1 MEDNNIH
8 SGIQKNDEI
17 RMRQIISLIIP
28 EVEERYPNKSAEEKQ
43 NIVRKVAMDVFSRLL
58 MSRFLMKEY
67 FSKKKKKSYASR
79 ERISIGVDFDKYFI
93 TDVVKE
99 LNSKHSKKDLKGNTS
114 ASVGIEKDYREKYH
128 ILLLKDYWGMG
139 KIGNKEYL
147 AITAFLAFLSRIEPN
162 LFLKI
167 IPEMQQKGLPN
178 RIIVYLLRC
187 SKITASK
194 LIELLG
200 ESRANV
206 YRWKNDFEVSESIRR
221 ERERKYVADLKKG
234 IKSPKIDKN
243 VPFIDGKLRSA
254 K

>member
-1 MEDNNIH
+1 MEDSKIRNNE
-8 SGIQKNDEI
+8 QFQEEI
-17 RMRQIISLIIP
+17 KMRQVVSFCFS
-28 EVEERYPNKSAEEKQ
+28 EVERLYPDISPEKKEE
-43 NIVRKVAMDVFSRLL
+43 IVEKTVMEFTSRKLFEKVFSKR
-58 MSRFLMKEY
+58 
-67 FSKKKKKSYASR
+67 KKKSFATR
-79 ERISIGVDFDKYFI
+79 ERISIAVDFDKYFI

-99 LNSKHSKKDLKGNTS
+99 LNSRHTKKYLEGNTNE
-114 ASVGIEKDYREKYH
+114 SVGFQKGMLNNR

-147 AITAFLAFLSRIEPN
+147 AITAFLAFLSRIEPD

-187 SKITASK
+187 SKITAPK
-194 LIELLG
+194 LIKLLG

-234 IKSPKIDKN
+234 VKCPKIDKD
-243 VPFIDGKLRSA
+243 VPFIDGKLLSA

>member
-1 MEDNNIH
+1 MDYFEKEAYEAFA
-8 SGIQKNDEI
+8 SYRQKDF
-17 RMRQIISLIIP
+17 
-28 EVEERYPNKSAEEKQ
+28 Y
-43 NIVRKVAMDVFSRLL
+43 
-58 MSRFLMKEY
+58 
-67 FSKKKKKSYASR
+67 SR
-79 ERISIGVDFDKYFI
+79 ERISIAVDFEKYFI
-93 TDVVKE
+93 TDVAKE
-99 LNSKHSKKDLKGNTS
+99 LNSKHTKKYLEGNTNE
-114 ASVGIEKDYREKYH
+114 SVGFQKGRRNNR

-147 AITAFLAFLSRIEPN
+147 AITAFLAFLSRIEPS

-167 IPEMQQKGLPN
+167 IPEMQQKGLSN

-187 SKITASK
+187 SKITAPK
-194 LIELLG
+194 LIKLLG

-243 VPFIDGKLRSA
+243 VPFIDGKLRSS

>member
-1 MEDNNIH
+1 MEDSKIRNNE
-8 SGIQKNDEI
+8 QFLEEI
-17 RMRQIISLIIP
+17 KMRQVVSFCFS
-28 EVEERYPNKSAEEKQ
+28 EVERLYPDISPEKKEE
-43 NIVRKVAMDVFSRLL
+43 IVKKTVMGFAFRKLFEEVFSKR
-58 MSRFLMKEY
+58 
-67 FSKKKKKSYASR
+67 KKKSFSTR
-79 ERISIGVDFDKYFI
+79 ERISIAVDFDKYFI

-99 LNSKHSKKDLKGNTS
+99 LNSRYSKKFLKGNKDT
-114 ASVGIEKDYREKYH
+114 SVGIEYDYRMEYN

-147 AITAFLAFLSRIEPN
+147 TAFLAFLSRIEPD

-187 SKITASK
+187 SKITAPK
-194 LIELLG
+194 LIKLLG

-234 IKSPKIDKN
+234 VKCPKIDKD
-243 VPFIDGKLRSA
+243 VPFIDGKLLSA

>member
-1 MEDNNIH
+1 MSNN
-8 SGIQKNDEI
+8 KI
-17 RMRQIISLIIP
+17 RNKTQSRNKIKMRQVISFGFRKQSYTPMNQPMKLCRKEIMD
-28 EVEERYPNKSAEEKQ
+28 YFEKE
-43 NIVRKVAMDVFSRLL
+43 AYEAFA
-58 MSRFLMKEY
+58 
-67 FSKKKKKSYASR
+67 SYRQKDFYTR

-147 AITAFLAFLSRIEPN
+147 AITAFLAFLSRIEPD

-187 SKITASK
+187 SKITAPK
-194 LIELLG
+194 LIKLLG

-221 ERERKYVADLKKG
+221 KRERKYVADLKKG
-234 IKSPKIDKN
+234 VKCPKIDKD
-243 VPFIDGKLRSA
+243 VPFIDGKLLSA

>member
-1 MEDNNIH
+1 MEDSKIRNNE
-8 SGIQKNDEI
+8 QFQEEI
-17 RMRQIISLIIP
+17 KMRQVVSFCFS
-28 EVEERYPNKSAEEKQ
+28 EVERLYPDKSAEEKKEM
-43 NIVRKVAMDVFSRLL
+43 VRKVVM
-58 MSRFLMKEY
+58 EY
-67 FSKKKKKSYASR
+67 TTKKLYEEFALRRQKDFYHR
-79 ERISIGVDFDKYFI
+79 ERISIAIDFNKYFI
-93 TDVVKE
+93 TDVIKE
-99 LNSKHSKKDLKGNTS
+99 LNSRYSKKFLKGNKDT
-114 ASVGIEKDYREKYH
+114 SVGIEYDYRMEYH

-147 AITAFLAFLSRIEPN
+147 AITAFLAFLSRIEPD

-187 SKITASK
+187 SKITAPK
-194 LIELLG
+194 LIKLLG

-206 YRWKNDFEVSESIRR
+206 YRWQNDFEVSESIRR

-234 IKSPKIDKN
+234 VKCPKIDKD
-243 VPFIDGKLRSA
+243 VPFIDGKLLSA

>member
-1 MEDNNIH
+1 MLNN
-8 SGIQKNDEI
+8 
-17 RMRQIISLIIP
+17 R
-28 EVEERYPNKSAEEKQ
+28 
-43 NIVRKVAMDVFSRLL
+43 
-58 MSRFLMKEY
+58 
-67 FSKKKKKSYASR
+67 
-79 ERISIGVDFDKYFI
+79 
-93 TDVVKE
+93 
-99 LNSKHSKKDLKGNTS
+99 
-114 ASVGIEKDYREKYH
+114 

-147 AITAFLAFLSRIEPN
+147 AITAFLAFLSRIEPD

-187 SKITASK
+187 SKITAPK
-194 LIELLG
+194 LIKLLG

-234 IKSPKIDKN
+234 VKCPKIDKD
-243 VPFIDGKLRSA
+243 VPFIDGKLLSA